1 MARSPIES
9 GRRRLIR
16 CEDENNVNDRM
27 SESIGIDWFRS
38 TTRTDTAADTIDE
51 TAAAADLVLVSS
63 LRFTFLL
70 PHSIYKCESQS
81 ITIVWVET
89 SLVRALSV
97 CVCVCTR
104 TGRISLDIVCVPS
117 GKHTHTHKVGN
128 WRKSQSRAGQLWIEW
143 KETRPTSITTCHQR
157 AEGDRLITGGS
168 RTPQL
173 KATATT

>member
-1 MARSPIES
+1 MLMTEWVNRLESIDLDRRHVLTLPPTQSMRRLLLLIWCWYPHCDSLSSCHTQSTNANHSRSPLF
-9 GRRRLIR
+9 GWRPRWYAKH
-16 CEDENNVNDRM
+16 C
-27 SESIGIDWFRS
+27 
-38 TTRTDTAADTIDE
+38 
-51 TAAAADLVLVSS
+51 
-63 LRFTFLL
+63 
-70 PHSIYKCESQS
+70 Q
-81 ITIVWVET
+81 
-89 SLVRALSV
+89 